1 MTNTFHF
8 TFSPP
13 YMTTGKIIALTIWT
27 FVGKMMS
34 LLFITLSR
42 FLIAFLQFSSKAS
55 HLTSHSR
62 MSNHTFMVIHVI
74 KTNFIQFF
82 YVVLPP
88 LLYLFCFCRVLAISA
103 LFGARL
109 FMKCSLI
116 SPVFLTI
123 SLVLPFLLFFSISL
137 YCSYKKAFL
146 FLLPILWNTAFSWRR
161 KWQLTPVFLPTE
173 SHKQYEKAKSYDTK
187 K

>member
-1 MTNTFHF
+1 MLPIKQRQKCPLVTYIKKDNLRQKSKPWYIRPRKFLTRLSDSEDQIFIQFWIDREAYRLQYMGLPRAWYDWMTNTFHF

-42 FLIAFLQFSSKAS
+42 FLITFLQFSSKAS

-74 KTNFIQFF
+74 KTNFI
-82 YVVLPP
+82 
-88 LLYLFCFCRVLAISA
+88 
-103 LFGARL
+103 
-109 FMKCSLI
+109 
-116 SPVFLTI
+116 
-123 SLVLPFLLFFSISL
+123 
-137 YCSYKKAFL
+137 
-146 FLLPILWNTAFSWRR
+146 
-161 KWQLTPVFLPTE
+161 
-173 SHKQYEKAKSYDTK
+173 
-187 K
+187 